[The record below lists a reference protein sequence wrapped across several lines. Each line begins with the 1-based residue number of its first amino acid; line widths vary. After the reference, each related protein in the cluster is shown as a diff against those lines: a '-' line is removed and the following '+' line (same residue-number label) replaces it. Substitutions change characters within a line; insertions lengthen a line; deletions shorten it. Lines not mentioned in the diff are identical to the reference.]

1 MAFMVI
7 LFHISQT
14 IFLGPFAVGCFF
26 ILSGY
31 WISLMYEKEY
41 SKTQNALKVFY
52 ISRLWRL
59 LPTFYIFTV
68 LGIITNFI
76 IHNNLFIDLA
86 HLQTLHKAIFFI
98 SNLVILGYAQNK
110 IQIIGPA
117 WSLDVELQFY
127 LLFPLLFYFLRDKKQ
142 FVYLLTGVF
151 FLVSCAILI
160 NNQANLSETV
170 LYYLFLFLIGFIIYF
185 NKIRLSKKSE
195 IIGLSILF
203 LIFVAHLIIPSLRS
217 KILENQSGYFKVVSL
232 VMIFAAI
239 PALINSVHNQTN
251 KFDKFLGEMSFMIYL
266 SHWVWIIPYN
276 LLITNIDKPSRIP
289 YVLGF
294 LGVTML
300 SSYLVYK
307 FVDRPSE
314 RLRHSWIKKQ
324 PLKNIQEINVVQNK
338 EAVVIQSST

>member
-1 MAFMVI
+1 MVI

-68 LGIITNFI
+68 LAIITNLI
-76 IHNNLFIDLA
+76 VHYNLFVNLS
-86 HLQTLHKAIFFI
+86 HLQTFHKAIFFI
-98 SNLVILGYAQNK
+98 SNLAILGYAQSK
-110 IQIIGPA
+110 VQIIGTA
-117 WSLDVELQFY
+117 WSLDIELQFY
-127 LLFPLLFYFLRDKKQ
+127 LLFPLFFYFLKDKKQ
-142 FVYLLTGVF
+142 FVYLLTGLL

-160 NNQANLSETV
+160 NNQVNLSQTV
-170 LYYLFLFLIGFIIYF
+170 FYYLFLFLIGFIIYF
-185 NKIRLSKKSE
+185 NKIRLGKKAE
-195 IIGLSILF
+195 IIGLSMLF
-203 LIFVAHLIIPSLRS
+203 LIFTAHLIIPSLRA
-217 KILENQSGYFKVVSL
+217 KILQNQSGYFKVVSL

-239 PALINSVHNQTN
+239 PALINSVHNLSN
-251 KFDKFLGEMSFMIYL
+251 KFDRFLGEMSFMLYL
-266 SHWVWIIPYN
+266 SHRVWVVPYN
-276 LLITNIDKPSRIP
+276 LLIANIDKLSRIP
-289 YVLGF
+289 YALAF
-294 LGVTML
+294 LGITIL

-314 RLRHSWIKKQ
+314 KLRHSWVKKQ
-324 PLKNIQEINVVQNK
+324 LLKDTPEINAAQDNK
-338 EAVVIQSST
+338 AAVIQGST